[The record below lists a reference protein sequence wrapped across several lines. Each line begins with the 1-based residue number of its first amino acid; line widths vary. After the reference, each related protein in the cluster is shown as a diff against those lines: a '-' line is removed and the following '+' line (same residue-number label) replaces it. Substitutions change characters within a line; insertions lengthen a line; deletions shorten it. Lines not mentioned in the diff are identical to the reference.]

1 MPARRPDPEAR
12 RTHHPD
18 PRSSGA
24 SRSLRTGGSTCGTA
38 HGLLSQAARR
48 VGWAPHGPGY
58 PRPAR
63 IAVRPTRIR
72 TSNTEIRPIPLVT
85 TVTLINAWWAAWLA
99 HMAGAVTPTSAGYAD
114 SVVLSAV
121 TQAGYLIAAV
131 LVILVIQ
138 RITAAQT
145 RAVATYTPAEEPA
158 V

>member
-1 MPARRPDPEAR
+1 
-12 RTHHPD
+12 
-18 PRSSGA
+18 
-24 SRSLRTGGSTCGTA
+24 
-38 HGLLSQAARR
+38 
-48 VGWAPHGPGY
+48 
-58 PRPAR
+58 
-63 IAVRPTRIR
+63 
-72 TSNTEIRPIPLVT
+72 
-85 TVTLINAWWAAWLA
+85 
-99 HMAGAVTPTSAGYAD
+99 MAGAVTPTSAGYAD